1 LETLK
6 SQKLNG
12 GPDIFIKTTEKKM
25 VNGCEIVYT
34 DSPINLVH
42 RTHNSQ
48 LSIKDINPLR
58 IGTKQWKNKR
68 EFVGFY
74 NYDVN
79 QGSKRSDEELDERYG
94 SNKIFYTIP
103 AGSKILDCTGR
114 RGSTSR
120 IRLKDAQELIDAG
133 FVAIKGYDYLGPPEF
148 VVLQLFLSDKE
159 GATGVNKQDIK
170 TESYIR
176 EFVRHIILEDAEI
189 LYERRLL
196 REGIGDYLNQ
206 KFLEFS
212 NMASDLVVKSI
223 SKIINSITKILSK
236 IKEKNSDKKHEIQ
249 KIQNHLTLYANN
261 KKYAIAAASSLA
273 AILSVIGQAWAKS
286 KGIEGVDDI
295 LDFIK
300 EFFLSKREENS
311 SSKDEYQKDL
321 NASMV
326 ANRDPDELKSK
337 RARSAQARA
346 VRRARSS
353 GTSES

>member
-1 LETLK
+1 
-6 SQKLNG
+6 
-12 GPDIFIKTTEKKM
+12 M

-170 TESYIR
+170 SESYIR
-176 EFVRHIILEDAEI
+176 EFVRHIILEDEEI
-189 LYERRLL
+189 LYERKLL
-196 REGIGDYLNQ
+196 IEGRISDYLNQ
-206 KFLEFS
+206 KFIEFS
-212 NMASDLVVKSI
+212 KMASDIALSAI
-223 SKIINSITKILSK
+223 SKIIDSINSILRKMKKNLPIEKQLPIKKIENQLDLYSK
-236 IKEKNSDKKHEIQ
+236 NR
-249 KIQNHLTLYANN
+249 
-261 KKYAIAAASSLA
+261 KYTAAAASSLA
-273 AILSVIGQAWAKS
+273 AILSVVTEAYARAQ
-286 KGIEGVDDI
+286 GIDGLEAVMEPIKNFFVTKVEEGSVSDVE
-295 LDFIK
+295 K
-300 EFFLSKREENS
+300 K
-311 SSKDEYQKDL
+311 KDL
-321 NASMV
+321 MTSMID
-326 ANRDPDELKSK
+326 NKSPDRIAGQRE
-337 RARSAQARA
+337 RSARARA